1 MIASLTKILATL
13 PEVMKLYDEGKF
25 RLEDPMGTLLP
36 QLQNTNK
43 GSLKVLDVLTHYA
56 RLKAWI
62 PFYVHTLSKTAKQ
75 PLENYY
81 RRLPEKGFNLHV
93 ADGLYMRDDYQD
105 SIMKIIMNLIIV

>member
-1 MIASLTKILATL
+1 MTTESVYDLASLTKILATL

-62 PFYVHTLSKTAKQ
+62 PFMCIRLVKLPTITRELLS
-75 PLENYY
+75 
-81 RRLPEKGFNLHV
+81 
-93 ADGLYMRDDYQD
+93 
-105 SIMKIIMNLIIV
+105 SIT